1 MYEIHGYG
9 RGNYFLTG
17 SKGASQIYEAI
28 RELVEEDGLMLKTR
42 RKHVTLQFSIGSAQE
57 EWNKCLIS
65 KIINVTNEINKK
77 SRRGS
82 ANYLIIG
89 TPVIDFVKGLT
100 IPIHKND

>member
-1 MYEIHGYG
+1 MYKMYGYG

-17 SKGASQIYEAI
+17 SKGASQIDEAI
-28 RELVEEDGLMLKTR
+28 RELDGECGLMLKTR

-65 KIINVTNEINKK
+65 VITNVANEINKK

-82 ANYLIIG
+82 ANYLIAG
-89 TPVIDFVKGLT
+89 TPVIDFVKELR
-100 IPIHKND
+100 IPFI